1 MSAFYLLVSIQFAS
15 VLCLGL
21 PVAAALT
28 ASNKARQ
35 SLGWFLL
42 APAMGATVYFC
53 FGTIL
58 HSFGLRSAGV
68 FWTLLGLSGTV
79 SIFWLWSGKQPS
91 LRVLLCGIGICFAGA
106 GLAFAAN
113 TADLAFAGLDYFP
126 LTNDDTFAYLGYID
140 QIRSTGWIEPRISY
154 PAGFSPIIGHAVFI
168 RAPSTIFV
176 ADFADILNLE
186 THSAFFMSQRLALP
200 IIALGAAGV
209 VMLVTLSSAAAAL
222 CFAALI
228 FGNALLHQILQ
239 QFNSSTMGT
248 VIAPLIIAVA
258 IWTIRPER
266 SENET
271 LAGYAL
277 SGWAC
282 GTMAL
287 TSIEAHPFYLMVFC
301 LVTAYPVVIGRHWQR
316 AFKGVGAFTVLYFAS
331 SFTFVTKVW
340 PAIVS
345 QLVNT
350 AHGHPGDWIATS
362 GFLMQAT
369 GVTFT
374 AADKLSAYPL
384 VPRIVALSVVA
395 VVVIAVFVLAWTAI
409 GRRAHDA
416 PLKSDLVALFSIIVL
431 VSILQIFLYALGA
444 GYALL
449 KVTDYFAFVGAVVV
463 SVAAFQL
470 GLTRRRNVGRALVGL
485 VAIYCM
491 TAFFEKERIL
501 ENYRGRTARMPLPF
515 AYQLS
520 LKAAAETVYPDLSA
534 EPLNLFLYENRYGR
548 IRIVFNASE
557 SYRFLPLDR
566 THLAEPI
573 QIARIFR
580 PGIPGLALADITY
593 PPETTAPVLEMA
605 SLTGQT
611 HLVQPDSHWLLP
623 EGDTVDSLWRWVS
636 ISGRYLIYGPLAQNE
651 RILQV
656 DLAPGPDLRSDN
668 QIEFYISGQRILS
681 LSPSELP
688 RHVAIPL
695 PSLSQA
701 ETQGEI
707 RIVGQA
713 NGIRQLF
720 VSKLLSVPK

>member
-1 MSAFYLLVSIQFAS
+1 
-15 VLCLGL
+15 
-21 PVAAALT
+21 
-28 ASNKARQ
+28 
-35 SLGWFLL
+35 
-42 APAMGATVYFC
+42 
-53 FGTIL
+53 
-58 HSFGLRSAGV
+58 
-68 FWTLLGLSGTV
+68 
-79 SIFWLWSGKQPS
+79 
-91 LRVLLCGIGICFAGA
+91 
-106 GLAFAAN
+106 
-113 TADLAFAGLDYFP
+113 
-126 LTNDDTFAYLGYID
+126 
-140 QIRSTGWIEPRISY
+140 
-154 PAGFSPIIGHAVFI
+154 
-168 RAPSTIFV
+168 
-176 ADFADILNLE
+176 
-186 THSAFFMSQRLALP
+186 
-200 IIALGAAGV
+200 
-209 VMLVTLSSAAAAL
+209 MLVTLSSAAAAL

-258 IWTIRPER
+258 IWTIRSER

-287 TSIEAHPFYLMVFC
+287 TSVEAHPFYLMVFC
-301 LVTAYPVVIGRHWQR
+301 LVTAYPVVIGRHWQQ

-331 SFTFVTKVW
+331 SFTLVTKVW

-345 QLVNT
+345 QLVYT

-374 AADKLSAYPL
+374 AADKLSSYPL
-384 VPRIVALSVVA
+384 VPRIVALSAVA
-395 VVVIAVFVLAWTAI
+395 VVVVAVFVLAWTAI

-416 PLKSDLVALFSIIVL
+416 TLKSDLVALFSIIVL
-431 VSILQIFLYALGA
+431 VSILQVFLYALGA

-449 KVTDYFAFVGAVVV
+449 KATDYFAFIGAIVV

-470 GLTRRRNVGRALVGL
+470 GLTRRRNVGRLLVGL
-485 VAIYCM
+485 VAIYCV
-491 TAFFEKERIL
+491 TAFIEKERIL
-501 ENYRGRTARMPLPF
+501 ENYRGKTARMPLPF
-515 AYQLS
+515 AYQLR
-520 LKAAAETVYPDLSA
+520 AAAETVYPDLSG

-557 SYRFLPLDR
+557 SYRYLPFDR
-566 THLAEPI
+566 IHLAEPI
-573 QIARIFR
+573 QVARIFR
-580 PGIPGLALADITY
+580 PGIPGIALADITY
-593 PPETTAPVLEMA
+593 PPETTALVLETA
-605 SLTGQT
+605 SLTGQI
-611 HLVQPDSHWLLP
+611 HLVQPDPHWLLP
-623 EGDTVDSLWRWVS
+623 DGDTVDSLRRWLS
-636 ISGRYLIYGPLAQNE
+636 ISGRYLIYGPFVQNE

-656 DLAPGPDLRSDN
+656 DLVPGPDLRSDN

-688 RHVAIPL
+688 RHVVIPL

-701 ETQGEI
+701 ETEGEI

-713 NGIRQLF
+713 TGIRQLF
-720 VSKLLSVPK
+720 VSRLFSVPK